1 MNQKRLIITSAI
13 SIILVSILFIGNTYS
28 VFTTTS
34 PDEEINSYKT
44 GTLDIEVIGDNNTI
58 DSIIPIKEE
67 ENNSLKPYRITVK
80 NKGTIAY
87 QFNVILDETTSSN
100 SINHKYI
107 MTRVGKL
114 EPISL
119 SETEDNI
126 LKKDIIIMPE
136 ETIDIDIRVWIANT
150 ISNTE
155 MNKSFF
161 AKIKV
166 EGSAIQKKNIKYDN
180 SNLINPLIESTE
192 SKDSQDLSQQSDN
205 TEIEQLPQ

>member
-1 MNQKRLIITSAI
+1 
-13 SIILVSILFIGNTYS
+13 
-28 VFTTTS
+28 
-34 PDEEINSYKT
+34 
-44 GTLDIEVIGDNNTI
+44 
-58 DSIIPIKEE
+58 
-67 ENNSLKPYRITVK
+67 
-80 NKGTIAY
+80 
-87 QFNVILDETTSSN
+87 
-100 SINHKYI
+100 
-107 MTRVGKL
+107 
-114 EPISL
+114 
-119 SETEDNI
+119 
-126 LKKDIIIMPE
+126 MPE

-192 SKDSQDLSQQSDN
+192 SKDSQDPSQQSDN